1 MSDALLAKL
10 NFKDQ
15 ERVLVLQAPPEF
27 QPVLAHWA
35 TRAQVDTSAGPGK
48 SYPFTM
54 AFVQSEAEVKKFGLA
69 AAKQLDGAGVCWMVY
84 PKKSSKKYRAT
95 ITRDNGWALLGEL
108 GFEGVRQVAIDDDWS
123 ALRFRRAEHIG
134 SMIRRQSMALSQA
147 GKAKTVNKTNKA
159 VRGSRQ

>member
-27 QPVLAHWA
+27 QPVLTHWA
-35 TRAQVDTSAGPGK
+35 KRAQVDTSAGSKK

-69 AAKQLDGAGVCWMVY
+69 AVKQLEGDGVCWMVY
-84 PKKSSKKYRAT
+84 PKKTSKKYQAG
-95 ITRDNGWALLGEL
+95 ITRDTGWALLGEL
-108 GFEGVRQVAIDDDWS
+108 GFEGVRQVAIDEDWS

>member
-27 QPVLAHWA
+27 QPALAHWLK
-35 TRAQVDTSAGPGK
+35 RAKVHTAAAPRK

-54 AFVQSEAEVKKFGLA
+54 AFVQSESDVRKFGLA
-69 AAKQLDGAGVCWMVY
+69 AAKQLEGDGVCWMVY
-84 PKKSSKKYRAT
+84 LKKTSKKYQAT
-95 ITRDNGWALLGEL
+95 ITRDHGWALLGEI
-108 GFEGVRQVAIDDDWS
+108 GFEVVRQVAIDEDWS

-147 GKAKTVNKTNKA
+147 GKAKTVNKTNTA
-159 VRGSRQ
+159 IRGSKP